1 MKCEEAR
8 AYFVDLWRGT
18 LDQPDRAALS
28 EHLAGCEA
36 CRTESAELGRL
47 WTTLEAIPEAEPSPK
62 LRRDFYE
69 RLSDERRREHRQHSF
84 GWLYSPAFGAIAAA
98 VLLAAGIGLG
108 RLTTRPPASNG
119 NANEPTV
126 ARLQDEIADMRQ
138 MVALSLM
145 QQQSPSER
153 IKGVSYAVESES
165 DQKLLSALI
174 NAVNHD
180 TNVNVRLAAI
190 DALRRF
196 SSAPSV
202 RLALPQSLGHQDS
215 PLVQIALLDNIV
227 ELHDQSAAPAI
238 QTLVSNPDV
247 NPEVRQHA
255 NWALRQ
261 LQ

>member
-1 MKCEEAR
+1 MKCDEAR

-18 LDQPDRAALS
+18 LPEDGRAALS

-36 CRTESAELGRL
+36 CRGESAELGHL
-47 WTTLEAIPEAEPSPK
+47 WTTLEAIPEPEPGPK
-62 LRRDFYE
+62 LRREFYE
-69 RLSDERRREHRQHSF
+69 RLSGDRRREHSWHTF
-84 GWLYSPAFGAIAAA
+84 GWLYSPAFGALAAA
-98 VLLAAGIGLG
+98 LLLAAGVGIG
-108 RLTTRPPASNG
+108 RLTSRAAATG
-119 NANEPTV
+119 NEPTV

-138 MVALSLM
+138 LVALSLM

-153 IKGVSYAVESES
+153 IKGVSYAVQSDS
-165 DQKLLSALI
+165 DQKVLTALI

-180 TNVNVRLAAI
+180 ANVNVRLAAI

-202 RLALPQSLGHQDS
+202 RLALPESLTRQDS

-227 ELHDQSAAPAI
+227 EIHDQSAAPAI
-238 QTLVSNPDV
+238 QTLIEGPNV

-261 LQ
+261 LE